1 MTPKVLL
8 RSGSLLSCKIFN
20 EILFLKK
27 KCSSSFYFLRRRSFV
42 FVAEV
47 FFLLVERNGVEAL
60 IGKLNVR
67 SGRELIENCAEKS
80 RFGSWL
86 PVGTSHCIASAV
98 DADVDVVDVEQQVD
112 GEREREKRG
121 EYSVLMRAQAEAR
134 Q

>member
-27 KCSSSFYFLRRRSFV
+27 KCSSSFYFLQRSFV

-67 SGRELIENCAEKS
+67 SGLELIENCAEKS

-112 GEREREKRG
+112 GERERERR
-121 EYSVLMRAQAEAR
+121 EESIQF
-134 Q
+134 